1 MMHKQH
7 AVTLSKPW
15 PHLESFGAHM
25 RQVMAKLKH
34 VVEIPMGYQDETGF
48 HLGTESAPKVN

>member
-1 MMHKQH
+1 
-7 AVTLSKPW
+7 
-15 PHLESFGAHM
+15 
-25 RQVMAKLKH
+25 MAKLKH